1 MDINKIFGMFNDKD
15 PDFSSM
21 DDHYKKLLDG
31 IGDTPSYKLGMFKK
45 IITYNGNFGLK
56 LKNIFQGD
64 EEVFDSNKIEEVSEL
79 LTFNRAWDYI
89 RFCDL
94 DDISWRDA
102 IETGYDEYLTISL
115 KLSIS
120 FFEDYEEYEKCSF
133 LKKIET
139 FLENS
144 LAPKN

>member
-1 MDINKIFGMFNDKD
+1 M
-15 PDFSSM
+15 
-21 DDHYKKLLDG
+21 
-31 IGDTPSYKLGMFKK
+31 
-45 IITYNGNFGLK
+45 K